1 MISIT
6 LSILRTDFLF
16 AQAMGYRGE
25 QIPDNEGV
33 EIGKNFV
40 EYSYLGGRVKHFKE
54 VGGTHHTTFRNEN
67 TRREITKAILGHTGV
82 E

>member
-1 MISIT
+1 MHKQWATEESRSQT
-6 LSILRTDFLF
+6 LK
-16 AQAMGYRGE
+16 
-25 QIPDNEGV
+25 GV

-54 VGGTHHTTFRNEN
+54 VGGSHWTTFGNAN
-67 TRREITKAILGHTGV
+67 TRREITRAILGHTGI

>member
-1 MISIT
+1 
-6 LSILRTDFLF
+6 
-16 AQAMGYRGE
+16 MGYRGE

-40 EYSYLGGRVKHFKE
+40 EYSYLAGRVKHFKE
-54 VGGTHHTTFRNEN
+54 VGGTHHTTFGNEN
-67 TRREITKAILGHTGV
+67 TRRQIAKAILGHTGV